1 MTTLFIIA
9 AGVAA
14 ACLAAAVAMQFMG
27 TDDDAVSDRLDAL
40 AGKSKNNLKT
50 AAAEAGSLFESAFDE
65 APGAIEKAL
74 AGFFDIRLL
83 IEQADVEMTVQKFA
97 LMSIGLLVGGTLIP
111 ALAGLPFVL
120 CPLVG
125 LLLLPLPYMYLLFM
139 RKRRW
144 GAFGR
149 QLPEALEL
157 MARGLRAGHSLQA
170 SFQLV
175 GEEAADPLGSE
186 FMRVFEEQ
194 NLGITIEDAMSSLT
208 DRIPNLD
215 LKFFATSVV
224 LQRQTGGDLA
234 EILDKIGHLVRER
247 FKIYGQIQALTGEGR
262 LSGIVLLAMPPGLLL
277 LMFRLNKEYIMLLFT
292 DPLGQKMLAAT
303 VVLQLIGA
311 FVIKK
316 IIDIKV

>member
-1 MTTLFIIA
+1 MSMIFILA
-9 AGVAA
+9 AGAAA

-27 TDDDAVSDRLDAL
+27 SEDEVVSDRLDAL
-40 AGKSKNNLKT
+40 ARGSNQT
-50 AAAEAGSLFESAFDE
+50 VAAMKDEAGSLFDSAFSDG
-65 APGAIEKAL
+65 PGAIEKAL
-74 AGFFDIRLL
+74 AGVFDIRLL
-83 IEQADVEMTVQKFA
+83 IEQGDVNMTVPKFA
-97 LMSIGLLVGGTLIP
+97 LMSLGLLVGGTLIP
-111 ALAGLPFVL
+111 FFLGLPFVL
-120 CPLVG
+120 CPLIG
-125 LLLLPLPYMYLLFM
+125 IILFPLPYMYLLFM

-144 GAFGR
+144 ATFGR

-175 GEEAADPLGSE
+175 GEESADPLASE

-194 NLGITIEDAMSSLT
+194 NLGITIEDAMKSLT
-208 DRIPNLD
+208 ERVPNLD

-262 LSGIVLLAMPPGLLL
+262 LSGIVLLAMPPALL
-277 LMFRLNKEYIMLLFT
+277 LMMLKMNKEYIMLLFT
-292 DPLGQKMLAAT
+292 DPMGQKMLAAT
-303 VVLQLIGA
+303 VVLQLVGA